1 MLILSQDEK
10 RLFNLNQTKL
20 LEVYEADEDRI
31 GIWGD
36 NYIIG
41 QYRTETRAREILAEI
56 VNEYKNR
63 IPDRNTV
70 YYMPEE

>member
-1 MLILSQDEK
+1 MLIVSQDRK

-41 QYRTETRAREILAEI
+41 QYRTEIRAGEILAEI